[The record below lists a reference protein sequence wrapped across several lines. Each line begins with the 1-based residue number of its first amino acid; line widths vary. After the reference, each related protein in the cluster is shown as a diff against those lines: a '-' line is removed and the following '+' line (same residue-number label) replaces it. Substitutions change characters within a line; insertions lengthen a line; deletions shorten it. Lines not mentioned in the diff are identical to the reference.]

1 MFMKWEWGSSSS
13 MNKRGGKIMQESGE
27 NYLETILILR
37 ERNGTVRS
45 IDIANELGYAK
56 PSVSRAV
63 KLLEKK
69 GLIVMEHNGELVLTE
84 KGLDMAN
91 AIYERHK
98 IISEFFVETLGV
110 DKLSADMDACRIEHV
125 ISETSFNKIKE
136 FVRGQ
141 NDRSGGSS

>member
-1 MFMKWEWGSSSS
+1 

-84 KGLDMAN
+84 KGLEMAS

-98 IISEFFVETLGV
+98 IISKFFVDILKV
-110 DKLSADMDACRIEHV
+110 DKISADMDACRIEHV
-125 ISETSFNKIKE
+125 ISEASFNKIKE
-136 FVRGQ
+136 FIKEKTDGR
-141 NDRSGGSS
+141 